1 MFKHILVAIDG
12 SELALQALRHATGLG
27 RACGSRLSVVFVV
40 NPYPFVG
47 VGTDF
52 AYGQAQYLQA
62 ANGEADAAI
71 AEAEA
76 ALAAH
81 ADGLPHQVLRVEADS
96 IQAGILDTATAQRA
110 DLIVVGS
117 HGRSALEK
125 LVLGSVTQRVLS
137 GSHLPV
143 LVVRD

>member
-1 MFKHILVAIDG
+1 MFKHILVAVDG
-12 SELALQALRHATGLG
+12 SELALQALRTAVELG
-27 RACGSRLSVVFVV
+27 RTCGSRLSVVFVV

-62 ANGEADAAI
+62 ANSEADSALS
-71 AEAEA
+71 EAGNLLASEA
-76 ALAAH
+76 A
-81 ADGLPHQVLRVEADS
+81 GLSHQVLRVEADS
-96 IQAGILDTATAQRA
+96 VHAGILDTATAQRA
-110 DLIVVGS
+110 DLLVVGS
-117 HGRSALEK
+117 HGRSAIEK

>member
-1 MFKHILVAIDG
+1 MFKHILVAVDG
-12 SELALQALRHATGLG
+12 SELALQALRTAVELG
-27 RACGSRLSVVFVV
+27 RTCGSRLSVVFVV

-62 ANGEADAAI
+62 ANSEADSALS
-71 AEAEA
+71 EAGNLLTSEA
-76 ALAAH
+76 A
-81 ADGLPHQVLRVEADS
+81 GLSHQVLRVEADS
-96 IQAGILDTATAQRA
+96 VHAGILDTATAQRA
-110 DLIVVGS
+110 DLLVVGS
-117 HGRSALEK
+117 HGRSAIEK

>member
-12 SELALQALRHATGLG
+12 SELSLQALRSATELG
-27 RACGSRLSVVFVV
+27 RACGGRLSAVFVV

-62 ANGEADAAI
+62 ANGEADAALSEVE
-71 AEAEA
+71 ARLAAEA
-76 ALAAH
+76 A
-81 ADGLPHQVLRVEADS
+81 GVPYRVLRVEADS
-96 IQAGILDTATAQRA
+96 VHAGILDTATAQRA

-117 HGRSALEK
+117 HGRSAFEK

>member
-12 SELALQALRHATGLG
+12 SELALQALRAATDLS
-27 RACGSRLSVVFVV
+27 RTCGSRMTVVFVV

-62 ANGEADAAI
+62 ANGEADAAL
-71 AEAEA
+71 AEVETV
-76 ALAAH
+76 LAAS
-81 ADGLPHQVLRVEADS
+81 AQGVPHQVLRVEADS
-96 IQAGILDTATAQRA
+96 IQAGILDTATRQHA